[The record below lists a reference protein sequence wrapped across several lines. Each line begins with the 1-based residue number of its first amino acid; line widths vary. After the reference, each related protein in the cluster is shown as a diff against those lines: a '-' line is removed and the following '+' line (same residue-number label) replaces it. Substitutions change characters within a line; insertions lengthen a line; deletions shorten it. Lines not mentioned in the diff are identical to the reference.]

1 MWGGRTL
8 AGAKEEDA
16 GVSENAIGGDL
27 SIFLACTVGG
37 VGSNHKALFDLCGT
51 RVSLKRVK
59 NTSSV
64 AGNLKSGVFRFCF
77 GSHSDTCSL
86 GPPRFGLFPRS
97 HNFLTGAINCGRF
110 RPLEEGKGAFKD

>member
-59 NTSSV
+59 NTSAV
-64 AGNLKSGVFRFCF
+64 AGNLKSGFFRFVLDRIPIHVR
-77 GSHSDTCSL
+77 SVLRVL
-86 GPPRFGLFPRS
+86 GFVRGPTIS
-97 HNFLTGAINCGRF
+97 
-110 RPLEEGKGAFKD
+110 